1 MDIGALIVKFRREA
15 KLTIDELSRKS
26 GVPKGTINKIIAGDT
41 RSPSLDTI
49 RAIAYACGRRLGDFD
64 DDNPSLDAA
73 FSPAARALAAS
84 YDALDA
90 HGRAMLRAVAEEE
103 EGRMEEER
111 RALELEEEREC
122 RVINLFCEPSA
133 AGLAAGETGQTAVPY
148 TLTPDDPQGAA
159 YAVRLSGDSM
169 EPWFPDGGIVFV
181 NHDLMRSGDIGIFSV
196 GGATVCK
203 QWHYDETLGI
213 TYLFSLNRARADAD
227 VVVLPNSGVNLVWQG
242 RVMTRRRFDLPR
254 E

>member
-15 KLTIDELSRKS
+15 NLTIDELSRKS

-41 RSPSLDTI
+41 RSPSLESI
-49 RAIAYACGRRLGDFD
+49 RALAHACGRRLGDFD
-64 DDNPSLDAA
+64 DDNASLDAE
-73 FSPAARALAAS
+73 FSAAARSLAAA

-90 HGRAMLRAVAEEE
+90 HGRAMLRAVCDEEQA
-103 EGRMEEER
+103 RMEEER
-111 RALELEEEREC
+111 RTLELEEEREC

-133 AGLAAGETGQTAVPY
+133 AGFAMGETGQSAVPY

-159 YAVRLSGDSM
+159 YAVKLSGDSM
-169 EPWFPDGGIVFV
+169 EPWFGDGSIVFV
-181 NHDLMRSGDIGIFSV
+181 NHDAMRSGDIGIFSV
-196 GGATVCK
+196 NGATVCK
-203 QWHYDETLGI
+203 QWHYDADLGV

-227 VVVLPNSGVNLVWQG
+227 VVVTAGSGVSLVWQG